1 MPSKED
7 TVLILELIICAVLF
21 FLGLTYTFWGY
32 KNLKKLISIGS
43 AIIAFIC
50 AFSITMEFGLV
61 PALIISTVV
70 AVIIAILSH
79 FFFNVGIFLIG
90 ACLGLMVA
98 AAINAMLPL
107 ESLILDIVILTF
119 FFVLFGILA
128 IKSKRVFL
136 AASTAFTGAAVC
148 ITSLAMIITA
158 IASDFPD
165 VETVIATVE
174 QHSLFVGIGA
184 AVLGLIGFIIQ
195 LSLTAPDKRK

>member
-1 MPSKED
+1 
-7 TVLILELIICAVLF
+7 
-21 FLGLTYTFWGY
+21 
-32 KNLKKLISIGS
+32 
-43 AIIAFIC
+43 
-50 AFSITMEFGLV
+50 MEFGIV
-61 PALIISTVV
+61 PALIISAVV

-79 FFFNVGIFLIG
+79 FFFNVGIFLVG
-90 ACLGLMVA
+90 ACLGLMIA
-98 AAINAMLPL
+98 AAINAILPL

-158 IASDFPD
+158 IASGFPPA
-165 VETVIATVE
+165 ETVIASVE
-174 QHSLFVGIGA
+174 QHSLYIGIGA